1 MRNNEV
7 FFHLYKEGFFLSL
20 EIFETGQ
27 CPLWAG
33 LNMIQPEFRDQVWNL
48 LAVITAE
55 SIRDSVRC
63 AFLPKY
69 LIL

>member
-1 MRNNEV
+1 MKY
-7 FFHLYKEGFFLSL
+7 FFIYIKRVFFLSL

-33 LNMIQPEFRDQVWNL
+33 LNMIQPEIRDQGWNL
-48 LAVITAE
+48 LTGITAE